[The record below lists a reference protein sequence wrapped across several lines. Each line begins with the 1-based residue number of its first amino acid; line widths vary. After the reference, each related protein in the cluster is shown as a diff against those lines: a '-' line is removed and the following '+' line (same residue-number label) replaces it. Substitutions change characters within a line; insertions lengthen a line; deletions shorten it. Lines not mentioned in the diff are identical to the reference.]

1 MNRLRILRPS
11 DLDQLILLY
20 QDAVMSQA
28 VRLYSPDQIAAWV
41 EHASHGNGVAMALER
56 GHGLGSHPI
65 NQPDQLEAFGIL
77 EPADRLSLLYSRG
90 LASRRGLAST
100 ILEQLEAHA
109 RRHGVTQ
116 LRTEAS
122 QLSRPLLL
130 RRGWQVEA
138 AETVQLQGVSF
149 ERWRMIKP
157 LTTAHPG
164 AAAHLG

>member
-11 DLDQLILLY
+11 DLEQLLLLY
-20 QDAVMSQA
+20 RDAVVSQA
-28 VRLYSPDQIAAWV
+28 VRLYSPAQIAAWV
-41 EHASHGNGVAMALER
+41 EHASRSNGVAIALQQ
-56 GHGLGSHPI
+56 GYGLGSHPVD
-65 NQPDQLEAFGIL
+65 QPNELEAFGIL
-77 EPADRLSLLYSRG
+77 EPADRLSLLYCRG
-90 LASRRGLAST
+90 VASRRGLAST
-100 ILEQLEAHA
+100 ILEKLEAHA
-109 RRHGVTQ
+109 RRHGVSQ

-157 LTTAHPG
+157 LTTAHLG
-164 AAAHLG
+164 AAAARG